1 MSRKVTEFDPPN
13 VIVGKNKSG
22 FFEKAT
28 YKTGDV
34 YVDPDQIKRNYEKE
48 KIKKRI
54 HEEPF
59 RTTGFKQIVGC
70 AYEYQQQNKERNL
83 DLRKLRDED
92 GRVKVGQANIKTGP
106 VNMYFSKIEYKND
119 DFSRK
124 EMFRKTEYKNNQKK
138 TYLRGLFKNKITI
151 EKPTFSAN
159 KEIFGPS
166 EPDPLEVMKKE
177 YLREQF
183 LLNVQNKRNKLKPEE
198 LKKRRDIQELDMYTY
213 KIPEYISNGFDTRIF
228 DRMDRL
234 KEKLTSKSLI
244 KKSSAVK
251 K

>member
-1 MSRKVTEFDPPN
+1 MTEFDPPN

-22 FFEKAT
+22 YFQQAS
-28 YKTGDV
+28 YKIGDV

-48 KIKKRI
+48 NIKKRI

-59 RTTGFKQIVGC
+59 RTTGFKQLVGST
-70 AYEYQQQNKERNL
+70 YKYQEQSQEKL
-83 DLRKLRDED
+83 DFRKFRDEE
-92 GRVKVGQANIKTGP
+92 GRVRVGYSNIKTGP
-106 VNMYFSKIEYKND
+106 VKMYFSKIEYKED

-124 EMFRKTEYKNNQKK
+124 EMFKKVEYKNNQKK
-138 TYLRGLFKNKITI
+138 TYSRGLFKNKITV

-159 KEIFGPS
+159 KEIFGPF
-166 EPDPLEVMKKE
+166 EPDPLEVLKKE

-213 KIPEYISNGFDTRIF
+213 KIPENISNGFDTRIF
-228 DRMDRL
+228 DRMDKL
-234 KEKLTSKSLI
+234 KEKLTSKAPTKRPST
-244 KKSSAVK
+244 VK